1 MTVNKESLK
10 LLFTLFWL
18 HPTLYELVAVAT
30 CVPWR
35 TGLLYLVPAQLCILL
50 HLPDFLCI
58 IYILTFGDAKYFT
71 DKAAEVWRAHG
82 QWVGWWAWLWALN
95 PTLSFS
101 FKPLPTLASLQT
113 QSKLPQFL
121 LLLFNFLWYKRLQ
134 LTFLGRT
141 TVLGKSLCGIQ

>member
-18 HPTLYELVAVAT
+18 HSILYELVGAAT
-30 CVPWR
+30 CIPWC
-35 TGLLYLVPAQLCILL
+35 TGPLYLIAAQLCIVL
-50 HLPDFLCI
+50 HLPDFLYI

-71 DKAAEVWRAHG
+71 DKAAEVCRAHG

-113 QSKLPQFL
+113 QSSCLSSFSFFL
-121 LLLFNFLWYKRLQ
+121 NFFDTKDFN
-134 LTFLGRT
+134 
-141 TVLGKSLCGIQ
+141 